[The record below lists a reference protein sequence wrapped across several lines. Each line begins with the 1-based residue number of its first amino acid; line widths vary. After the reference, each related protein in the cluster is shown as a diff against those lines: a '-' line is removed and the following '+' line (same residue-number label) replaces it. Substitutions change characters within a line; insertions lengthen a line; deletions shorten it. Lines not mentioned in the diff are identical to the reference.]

1 MAQQMLTSAAQSWAA
16 SSCMPPALQN
26 RLGSHLT
33 LSCGTKE
40 IIVRTLIDSYIGA
53 HIGRCDVVSG
63 VFNWSMHVSGF
74 QGSVSLQAINARSK
88 WNRPKLY
95 GTGRLSIYA
104 MRAVIQRVRSASV
117 EVDGKLI
124 SSIGPG
130 LLCLIGIRDTDTI
143 ADQEYL

>member
-1 MAQQMLTSAAQSWAA
+1 
-16 SSCMPPALQN
+16 
-26 RLGSHLT
+26 
-33 LSCGTKE
+33 
-40 IIVRTLIDSYIGA
+40 
-53 HIGRCDVVSG
+53 
-63 VFNWSMHVSGF
+63 MHVSGF

-88 WNRPKLY
+88 WNRPRLY
-95 GTGRLSIYA
+95 NTGRLSIYA